1 MYLNRACLT
10 LLHLDTQRKTYAMK
24 THKPYK
30 FNKKGEMEVWQLV
43 MIILAILLLLAF
55 IVWYSFLGDSADSLF
70 GKLGDLL

>member
-1 MYLNRACLT
+1 
-10 LLHLDTQRKTYAMK
+10 MK